1 MRQRKR
7 QSKDQSPETL
17 AKKIEEDE
25 RLGDDDG
32 DGGESK
38 KGFFACYLLVSLSPR
53 HKGHTY
59 IG

>member
-7 QSKDQSPETL
+7 QRKDESPETL

-25 RLGDDDG
+25 RLGDGDDG
-32 DGGESK
+32 GGESK
-38 KGFFACYLLVSLSPR
+38 NGFFACYLLLSLSPR